1 LGGNNTGL
9 YHSLPT
15 ALSPP
20 ELKMFHFSSASGTFE
35 VQQLLSQART
45 KQPCQAFPF
54 VQRDLYELS
63 QPALVLVD
71 AGSTMWLWQ
80 GWWPDP
86 ESGEDSVGSGAI
98 RWQAERRAAEHHAR
112 GRTGRCVRRDAGAS
126 RRRAAGGAR
135 AHRTP

>member
-1 LGGNNTGL
+1 
-9 YHSLPT
+9 
-15 ALSPP
+15 
-20 ELKMFHFSSASGTFE
+20 MFHFSSASGTFE

-98 RWQAERRAAEHHAR
+98 RWQAERRAAMQTAVNYWKVTR
-112 GRTGRCVRRDAGAS
+112 NVGFLIYLCCAVY
-126 RRRAAGGAR
+126 
-135 AHRTP
+135 